1 MSCEVMTEIIDLL
14 LTLSQDVK
22 DLKARIELLRQSR
35 AEVLKDTW
43 IDNQDVLQTL
53 HISKRTLQ
61 TLRTNGTLPYSK
73 VKGKF
78 YYRVADIEQLLQD
91 NYYNH
96 NFKQDGNK

>member
-1 MSCEVMTEIIDLL
+1 MTEIIDLIL
-14 LTLSQDVK
+14 ALSQDVK

-73 VKGKF
+73 IKGKF

>member
-1 MSCEVMTEIIDLL
+1 MTEIIDLIL
-14 LTLSQDVK
+14 ALSQDIK

-35 AEVLKDTW
+35 AKVLKDTF

>member
-1 MSCEVMTEIIDLL
+1 MTEIIDLIL
-14 LTLSQDVK
+14 ALSQDIK
-22 DLKARIELLRQSR
+22 DLKARVELLRQSR

-73 VKGKF
+73 IKGKF
-78 YYRVADIEQLLQD
+78 YYKVADIEQLLQD

-96 NFKQDGNK
+96 NFKYNGGK

>member
-1 MSCEVMTEIIDLL
+1 MTEIIDLIL
-14 LTLSQDVK
+14 ALSQDIK

-53 HISKRTLQ
+53 RISKRTLQ
-61 TLRTNGTLPYSK
+61 TFRTNGILPYSK
-73 VKGKF
+73 IKGKF
-78 YYRVADIEQLLQD
+78 YYKVADIEQLLQD

-96 NFKQDGNK
+96 NFKYNGGK

>member
-1 MSCEVMTEIIDLL
+1 MTEIIDLL
-14 LTLSQDVK
+14 LALSQEIK
-22 DLKARIELLRQSR
+22 DLKARIELLRHSR

-61 TLRTNGTLPYSK
+61 TFRDNGTLPYSK
-73 VKGKF
+73 VKGQF
-78 YYRVADIEQLLQD
+78 YYKVSDVEQLLQD

-96 NFKQDGNK
+96 NFKRDGNK

>member
-1 MSCEVMTEIIDLL
+1 MTEIIDLIL
-14 LTLSQDVK
+14 ALSQDIK

-43 IDNQDVLQTL
+43 RDNQDVLQTL

>member
-1 MSCEVMTEIIDLL
+1 MTEIIDLL
-14 LTLSQDVK
+14 LTLSQEIK
-22 DLKARIELLRQSR
+22 DIKARIELLRQSR

-78 YYRVADIEQLLQD
+78 YYKVADIEQLLQD

-96 NFKQDGNK
+96 NFKQDENK

>member
-1 MSCEVMTEIIDLL
+1 MTEIIDLL
-14 LTLSQDVK
+14 LTLSQEI
-22 DLKARIELLRQSR
+22 KARIELLQLSR

-61 TLRTNGTLPYSK
+61 TFRTNGTLPYSK
-73 VKGKF
+73 VQGKF
-78 YYRVADIEQLLQD
+78 YYKVSDVEQLLQD

-96 NFKQDGNK
+96 NFKCNGNK

>member
-1 MSCEVMTEIIDLL
+1 MTEIIDLIL
-14 LTLSQDVK
+14 ALSQDIK

-78 YYRVADIEQLLQD
+78 YYKVADIEQLLQE

-96 NFKQDGNK
+96 NFKQNGNK

>member
-1 MSCEVMTEIIDLL
+1 MTEIIDLL
-14 LTLSQDVK
+14 LALSQEIK
-22 DLKARIELLRQSR
+22 DLKARIELLRHSR

-61 TLRTNGTLPYSK
+61 TFRDNGTLPYSK

-78 YYRVADIEQLLQD
+78 YYKVSDVEQLLQD

-96 NFKQDGNK
+96 NFNQDGSK

>member
-1 MSCEVMTEIIDLL
+1 MTEIIDLL
-14 LTLSQDVK
+14 LTLSQEIK
-22 DLKARIELLRQSR
+22 DIKARIELLQLSR

-61 TLRTNGTLPYSK
+61 TFRTNGTLPYSK
-73 VKGKF
+73 VQGKF
-78 YYRVADIEQLLQD
+78 YYKVSDVEQLLQD

-96 NFKQDGNK
+96 NFKCHGNK

>member
-1 MSCEVMTEIIDLL
+1 MTEIIDLL
-14 LTLSQDVK
+14 LALSQEIK
-22 DLKARIELLRQSR
+22 DLKARIELLRYTR

-61 TLRTNGTLPYSK
+61 SLRDNGTLPYSK

-78 YYRVADIEQLLQD
+78 YYKVSDVEQLLQD

-96 NFKQDGNK
+96 NFKQDGSK

>member
-1 MSCEVMTEIIDLL
+1 MTEIIDLL
-14 LTLSQDVK
+14 LALSQEIK
-22 DLKARIELLRQSR
+22 DLKARIELLRHSR

-61 TLRTNGTLPYSK
+61 TFRGNGTLPYSK

-78 YYRVADIEQLLQD
+78 YYKVSDVEQLLQD

-96 NFKQDGNK
+96 NFKQDGSK

>member
-1 MSCEVMTEIIDLL
+1 MTEIIDLL
-14 LTLSQDVK
+14 LALSQEIK
-22 DLKARIELLRQSR
+22 DLKARIELLRHSR

-61 TLRTNGTLPYSK
+61 TFRDNGTLPYSK

-78 YYRVADIEQLLQD
+78 YYKVSDVEQLLQD

>member
-1 MSCEVMTEIIDLL
+1 MTEIIDLL
-14 LTLSQDVK
+14 LALSQEIK
-22 DLKARIELLRQSR
+22 DLKARIELLRLSR

-43 IDNQDVLQTL
+43 IDSQDVLQTL

-61 TLRTNGTLPYSK
+61 TLRDNGTLPYSK

-78 YYRVADIEQLLQD
+78 YYKVSDVEQLLQD

-96 NFKQDGNK
+96 NFKQDGRK